1 MNAHLKFYKH
11 AMQNLLFVAPIVF
24 PRIEKMLTFWSLH
37 LNFDKIKKRK
47 KQLLFQKR
55 DFSHFCLKSARKN
68 TLLDA
73 LLDKEE
79 AKNSLKRNSGSR
91 YFCDL
96 VHLLVIELERPIFAF
111 ERSNIEPN
119 RSFTR
124 FTKLLIEQTQT

>member
-79 AKNSLKRNSGSR
+79 AKNSLKRIVVVGIIVVLKRVANLAQNETQ
-91 YFCDL
+91 L
-96 VHLLVIELERPIFAF
+96 VMYGRMNL
-111 ERSNIEPN
+111 
-119 RSFTR
+119 
-124 FTKLLIEQTQT
+124 